1 MSRSMRRLLI
11 ITLCLFGL
19 GLLVWML
26 RRAPAGDL
34 PDPLVEDAPPE
45 PSFEPQPPEA
55 ENATAAPFE
64 PRPGPV
70 PDVREGGADAA
81 GEPDPDHLL
90 EELGRLRT
98 EVVERVERR
107 PLFVMAEQRGVPYFR
122 LFFMT
127 KPELFQA
134 VLDAEGIPPADVR
147 PSEETVARVRALCAE
162 AFRRHD
168 EIAAE
173 EAAEAKVG

>member
-1 MSRSMRRLLI
+1 MKRLLI
-11 ITLCLFGL
+11 IGLCLFGL
-19 GLLVWML
+19 GLVVWML

-34 PDPLVEDAPPE
+34 PDPLVEEEPPE

-55 ENATAAPFE
+55 ETAPLDA
-64 PRPGPV
+64 GSGTV
-70 PDVREGGADAA
+70 PDVRGDAADA
-81 GEPDPDHLL
+81 DPDELL
-90 EELGRLRT
+90 EELARLRAD
-98 EVVERVERR
+98 VVERVERR

-127 KPELFQA
+127 KPELFEA
-134 VLDAEGIPPADVR
+134 VLDAEGVPPADVR
-147 PSEETVARVRALCAE
+147 PSPETAERVRTLAAE

-173 EAAEAKVG
+173 EAAEMKAG